1 MFMSHWKKLGM
12 VLIGNLIV
20 AFATVSF
27 LEGSGLI
34 RGGTTGVGK
43 VVYALTGLPVSG
55 TYAVV
60 NGICFFLGLWIL
72 GKEFALTTILSS
84 VIFPPMLRALEVLSG
99 GGGLSDDLVLCAVFA
114 GILTGIGI
122 GLVMRAH
129 SSTGGLDIP
138 PLIVNRLF
146 GVPVGVCMM
155 GISIVVVVLQIPFSS
170 MDQILYGLIQIMIMS
185 VVLDKVLMT
194 GHSQAKL
201 WVISSK
207 YDSIKKMLLQNDV
220 GATLFP
226 IETGYTDQN
235 QKAILCVAAPRRLP
249 HIKQLIQNVDAESF
263 VLVDTTQEV
272 LGKGFTLPR

>member
-1 MFMSHWKKLGM
+1 M
-12 VLIGNLIV
+12 
-20 AFATVSF
+20 
-27 LEGSGLI
+27 
-34 RGGTTGVGK
+34 
-43 VVYALTGLPVSG
+43 
-55 TYAVV
+55 
-60 NGICFFLGLWIL
+60 
-72 GKEFALTTILSS
+72 
-84 VIFPPMLRALEVLSG
+84 
-99 GGGLSDDLVLCAVFA
+99 
-114 GILTGIGI
+114 
-122 GLVMRAH
+122 
-129 SSTGGLDIP
+129 
-138 PLIVNRLF
+138 
-146 GVPVGVCMM
+146 GVCMM

-185 VVLDKVLMT
+185 VVLDKVLMM